1 MEKLN
6 STNNICQTCNGNGYI
21 KITDEEDK
29 KEVNIHQCWKCG
41 SKGEVHGISLEN
53 SHLLDDDDYWNYIPN
68 RIPKLK

>member
-29 KEVNIHQCWKCG
+29 KEINIHQCWKCN
-41 SKGEVHGISLEN
+41 SEGEYYVHEPQTIQPDNTIDPVTG
-53 SHLLDDDDYWNYIPN
+53 DVV
-68 RIPKLK
+68 KLN